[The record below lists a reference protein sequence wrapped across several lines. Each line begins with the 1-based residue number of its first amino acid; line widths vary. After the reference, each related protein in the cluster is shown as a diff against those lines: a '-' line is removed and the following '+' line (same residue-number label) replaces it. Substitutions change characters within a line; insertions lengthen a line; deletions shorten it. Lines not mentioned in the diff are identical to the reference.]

1 MVSVTVEEFEK
12 SFRELSEAE
21 KVAAESLIEE
31 ATIILETINTDASE
45 EVQNMVV
52 CRMIKRAM
60 NASDLFP
67 TGATQ
72 GSMSAGGYTQ
82 SWTIGSNG
90 TAGELYISKLEK
102 KLLGVGE
109 KVGARSP
116 LEEWCDD

>member
-1 MVSVTVEEFEK
+1 MVSLTVAEFEK

-21 KVAAESLIEE
+21 KVTVETLIEE
-31 ATIILETINTDASE
+31 ASIIIDSLHSKSDEDTEN
-45 EVQNMVV
+45 VV
-52 CRMIKRAM
+52 ACRMIRRAM
-60 NASDLFP
+60 TAGDLFP

-90 TAGELYISKLEK
+90 SSGELYVSKLEK

-109 KVGARSP
+109 RVGSYSP
-116 LEEWCDD
+116 LEACDD